1 MALLLASAHHGITN
15 RIDPGPIVTGD
26 GYAAA
31 AKETSRLP
39 SNWFAAVDLFE
50 RSEILRD
57 YLGDRFVDMFASV
70 KRTEQA
76 RFFEVVT
83 ALDYDWYL
91 RNA

>member
-1 MALLLASAHHGITN
+1 MVADLQECRDFLASN
-15 RIDPGPIVTGD
+15 R
-26 GYAAA
+26 
-31 AKETSRLP
+31 
-39 SNWFAAVDLFE
+39 FAAVDLLE
-50 RSEILRD
+50 RSDILRD
-57 YLGDRFVDMFASV
+57 YLGDNFVDMFVSV